1 MKHVTTLLFV
11 ALSMGLFGQDLPAVP
26 ATEPSVEL
34 RLELAGWEMD
44 RAAEWR
50 SLATFMIASGAGIIA
65 ADRINNRDGS
75 WSFAAGVAV
84 FSFGTYVTL
93 NSMGDRHDRRA
104 ARLLHGQ

>member
-1 MKHVTTLLFV
+1 
-11 ALSMGLFGQDLPAVP
+11 
-26 ATEPSVEL
+26 
-34 RLELAGWEMD
+34 
-44 RAAEWR
+44 
-50 SLATFMIASGAGIIA
+50 MIASGAGIIA